1 MPIKWGSTTVTAVK
15 WGNTN
20 CMTVKWGN
28 TIVFRIN
35 GYSNGTF
42 SSPLTGWYQWNP
54 PNWISLSSPS
64 ITLQTSTT
72 GHYRTDICGTNP
84 ISSANIPKST
94 SSVTKYINIVFDWVL
109 NNPTTAT
116 DYGGGFDFIVYF
128 GATNNAP
135 ITYAYTASTGG
146 GSEGNIRIASSPT
159 TSTYGIS
166 LTAPIKKIT
175 PSADMRITFSVMPSS
190 RYYTS
195 SVNVTLTIKQV
206 NFY

>member
-1 MPIKWGSTTVTAVK
+1 MPIKWGNTTVTAVK

-28 TIVFRIN
+28 TIVFQIN

-42 SSPLTGWYQWNP
+42 SSPLTGWYQWST
-54 PNWISLSSPS
+54 PNWVSLSSPS
-64 ITLQTSTT
+64 ITLQTSITSRL
-72 GHYRTDICGTNP
+72 RTDICATNP
-84 ISSANIPKST
+84 MTSTNIPKST

-116 DYGGGFDFIVYF
+116 DGGGFDFIIYF
-128 GATNNAP
+128 GGTSEAP
-135 ITYAYTASTGG
+135 ITYAYTASVNGG
-146 GSEGNIRIASSPT
+146 GEGNIRIASTPT
-159 TSTYGIS
+159 KSTYGIS

-175 PSADMRITFSVMPSS
+175 PKADMRITFSIMPKSK
-190 RYYTS
+190 YYTS